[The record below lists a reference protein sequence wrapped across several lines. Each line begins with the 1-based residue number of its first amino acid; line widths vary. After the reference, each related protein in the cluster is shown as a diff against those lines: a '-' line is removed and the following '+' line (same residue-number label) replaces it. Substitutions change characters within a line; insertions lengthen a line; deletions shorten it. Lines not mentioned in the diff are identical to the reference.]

1 MNGQIEGLEIGGEA
15 ISLWNFK
22 KMEGI
27 MGARPRNKF
36 NTKTDESVRFGGLG
50 FISIPNV
57 KTEEFADVNR
67 AFNIKLKF
75 NSAAH

>member
-27 MGARPRNKF
+27 KVGHI
-36 NTKTDESVRFGGLG
+36 TT
-50 FISIPNV
+50 
-57 KTEEFADVNR
+57 
-67 AFNIKLKF
+67 
-75 NSAAH
+75 